1 MAWTDD
7 RFDTM
12 DREPPLTSVFVSVL
26 VLSWIMKN
34 RDAKRSIAIDYS
46 AQRQTAV
53 SECSNADSVTHCS
66 DATSE

>member
-7 RFDTM
+7 RLDTM

-26 VLSWIMKN
+26 VLSWIMEN
-34 RDAKRSIAIDYS
+34 RDTKRSIAIDYS
-46 AQRQTAV
+46 AERQTTV
-53 SECSNADSVTHCS
+53 SERSNAELITHCS